1 MSMIIPRG
9 EERLLKILLAPHMSE
24 KAAIAADKRR
34 EYVFEVITDATK
46 PEVKSAVELLFK
58 AKVKTVRIVNV
69 KSKPRRFGQ
78 VQGKS
83 KTWKKAYVTLQQ
95 GQEISFAG
103 GQ

>member
-1 MSMIIPRG
+1 MKN
-9 EERLLKILLAPHMSE
+9 EERLLKIILGPHMSE

-34 EYVFEVITDATK
+34 EYVFEVVTDATK
-46 PEVKSAVELLFK
+46 PEVKAAVELLFK
-58 AKVKTVRIVNV
+58 TEVSTVRILNV
-69 KSKPRRFGQ
+69 KTKPRRFGQ

-83 KTWKKAYVTLQQ
+83 KGWKKAYVSLKA